1 MCTSPQMEFLS
12 PFVLFFGTLA
22 GNTLGSV
29 VGGGSFIVQPIA
41 LAVGLT
47 MHQAVALD
55 VTTSAL
61 ASATGLMMLQK
72 HGCIPSL
79 AVIGPAIVAA
89 ALGAWIGSL
98 IMSAMPAAALA
109 WVFAI
114 AALAA
119 AFLAG
124 NSSLKRTN
132 AHRPVV
138 LTFAGLAVGCYMGIS
153 GAGAAIFAVAL
164 FSKFGGLSNVGAL
177 ASLKIL
183 YLTAE
188 SVAGSS
194 YTLNGFLDWRALI
207 PMAIASALAGWC
219 GAALAIRMG
228 DVRVGKLFRAAAI
241 VFAVAMV
248 WNLAR

>member
-1 MCTSPQMEFLS
+1 MEAFSSFFL
-12 PFVLFFGTLA
+12 FLGTLA

-41 LAVGLT
+41 LAAGLS

-55 VTTSAL
+55 VATSAL
-61 ASATGLMMLQK
+61 ASATGLAALQRHK
-72 HGCIPSL
+72 SIPL
-79 AVIGPAIVAA
+79 LRVIGPAVLAA
-89 ALGAWIGSL
+89 AVGAWIGSL
-98 IMSAMPAAALA
+98 IMTLLSATVLA
-109 WVFAI
+109 WVFAVAAI
-114 AALAA
+114 AAAY
-119 AFLAG
+119 LAG
-124 NSSLKRTN
+124 
-132 AHRPVV
+132 RPSHPDAVAPQPLA
-138 LTFAGLAVGCYMGIS
+138 LTAAGLAVGFYMGIS

-188 SVAGSS
+188 LVAGSS
-194 YTLNGFLDWRALI
+194 YALHGLLESHALV
-207 PMAIASALAGWC
+207 PMAMASALAGWLG
-219 GAALAIRMG
+219 GALILRMG
-228 DVRVGKLFRAAAI
+228 DVRIGRLFRVAAI